1 MFDFLEEELLE
12 EDSKKGKKVNEAKK
26 EFTLPADSAIFAM
39 PEKFRKR
46 SSASASF
53 NPLILIALLVIVVI
67 GTIGG
72 VLFLVL
78 GQSKDSRITLL
89 GSKQQ
94 KKPGQDTTST
104 KDQPK
109 ETTTIPDSLLSQ
121 VATSTQVIIEQS
133 PVASVSP
140 TVAPSLQVSPSPSGV
155 PQLVMLSQAADVDND
170 ELTDKE
176 EELWRTDPQKPDT
189 DDDGFLDG
197 PELLNL
203 YDPTKGDR
211 ARLVDS
217 SVALNYKNQTYRYS
231 FLYPSKM
238 IASPSNN
245 SEREVILS
253 SSTGELFSVMVQDN
267 PQRLVPLDWYKTQV
281 SKNGSVDGVAPLS
294 YNGWTGVMG
303 PDNRTVFL
311 TPADNTKQI
320 QSPILVVISYNPN
333 TQTQLHFIRT
343 FQLVLRSF
351 NFF

>member
-12 EDSKKGKKVNEAKK
+12 EDSKKGKNINEAKK
-26 EFTLPADSAIFAM
+26 EYVLPADTAVFAM
-39 PEKFRKR
+39 PEKFRKKN
-46 SSASASF
+46 SASASF
-53 NPLILIALLVIVVI
+53 NPIVLIALLVIVVI

-78 GQSKDSRITLL
+78 GQSKDSRINLL
-89 GSKQQ
+89 APKQQ
-94 KKPGQDTTST
+94 KSGSQDPTIS

-109 ETTTIPDSLLSQ
+109 DATTIPESLLSQ
-121 VATSTQVIIEQS
+121 AATSTQVIIEQQPTDS
-133 PVASVSP
+133 PSP
-140 TVAPSLQVSPSPSGV
+140 IVIPSSQPSPSPSAA
-155 PQLVMLSQAADVDND
+155 PQLVNLSQAVDSDND

-189 DDDGFLDG
+189 DNDGFLDG

-253 SSTGELFSVMVQDN
+253 SSTGELFSIMVQDN
-267 PQRLVPLDWYKTQV
+267 PQRLIPLDWYKTQV
-281 SKNGSVDGVAPLS
+281 SKNGSADGVSPLS
-294 YNGWTGVMG
+294 YNGWTGVLG
-303 PDNRTVFL
+303 PDNRTAFL
-311 TPADNTKQI
+311 APADSTKN
-320 QSPILVVISYNPN
+320 PILVVITYNPN
-333 TQTQLHFIRT
+333 TQTQLHFTRT
-343 FQLVLRSF
+343 FQIVLRSF